1 MSRNVTALYDT
12 RAEAEAARQ
21 RLSSEVSLDRVRIID
36 KDNGGSAGGSNSGG
50 GGLGGLY
57 LSNED
62 RHAYGEGIRR
72 GGFLLCAD
80 VESGEDADK
89 IVRLLEES
97 PGVDMDERQNSWQ
110 SEGWSPQAAT
120 GGMSSGADSTS
131 GNAETSNSSFAATS
145 RTGGNVVAEEHIP
158 IVEEELRIGKRE
170 VERGGARVRSYVREV
185 PVQEQVT
192 LREEHVSVERRP
204 VEQGSAQTLSQGQSQ
219 TLSQGQ
225 SQFGGQSQAQFGGQA
240 GATSGNPE
248 DLLQERTIEMRE
260 TAEEAVVQKV
270 ANVREEVV
278 VTKTAEE
285 RVEQVSD
292 TVRHTEVDVQ
302 EGGAGD
308 RSAFGGFGSGQPQG
322 GGQASSGS
330 SQSDFERDKS
340 R

>member
-21 RLSSEVSLDRVRIID
+21 RLSSEVSLDRIKIID
-36 KDNGGSAGGSNSGG
+36 KDGGGSSGGGSGSG

-97 PGVDMDERQNSWQ
+97 SSVDMDERQSSWQ

-120 GGMSSGADSTS
+120 GGMSSGNAGSISGSGASMQSSAGTTS
-131 GNAETSNSSFAATS
+131 HAS
-145 RTGGNVVAEEHIP
+145 GNVVAEEHIP

-204 VEQGSAQTLSQGQSQ
+204 VAQGQSQ

-225 SQFGGQSQAQFGGQA
+225 TQGQFGGQA
-240 GATSGNPE
+240 LTQGQSGVTSGHAE

-285 RVEQVSD
+285 HVEQVNE

-302 EGGAGD
+302 EGGTGD
-308 RSAFGGFGSGQPQG
+308 RSAFGGFGSGQSQG
-322 GGQASSGS
+322 SGQASTGS
-330 SQSDFERDKS
+330 SQSDFERDKT

>member
-1 MSRNVTALYDT
+1 LYDT

-21 RLSSEVSLDRVRIID
+21 RLSSEVALDRIKIID
-36 KDNGGSAGGSNSGG
+36 KDGGGSG

-57 LSNED
+57 LSQED

-97 PGVDMDERQNSWQ
+97 SSVDLDERQNNWR

-120 GGMSSGADSTS
+120 GMSSGAGATS
-131 GNAETSNSSFAATS
+131 GSGANLQSSANATS
-145 RTGGNVVAEEHIP
+145 QTTGNVVAEEHIP

-185 PVQEQVT
+185 PVHEQVT

-204 VEQGSAQTLSQGQSQ
+204 VQQGEAQSVA
-219 TLSQGQ
+219 
-225 SQFGGQSQAQFGGQA
+225 GGR
-240 GATSGNPE
+240 PE
-248 DLLQERTIEMRE
+248 DLLQDREIVMRE

-270 ANVREEVV
+270 AQVREEVV
-278 VTKTAEE
+278 VRKTAEE
-285 RVEQVSD
+285 HVEQVNE
-292 TVRHTEVDVQ
+292 TVRHTEVDV
-302 EGGAGD
+302 ENGGAGD
-308 RSAFGGFGSGQPQG
+308 RSAFGGFGAG
-322 GGQASSGS
+322 GGKTGSGES
-330 SQSDFERDKS
+330 TEGFERDKT

>member
-21 RLSSEVSLDRVRIID
+21 RLSSEVSLDRIKIID
-36 KDNGGSAGGSNSGG
+36 KDNGGSSGDGSGS

-57 LSNED
+57 LSNDD

-72 GGFLLCAD
+72 GGFLLCAE
-80 VESGEDADK
+80 VETGEDADK

-97 PGVDMDERQNSWQ
+97 SSVDMDERQNSWRN
-110 SEGWSPQAAT
+110 EGWSPQAAT
-120 GGMSSGADSTS
+120 SGMSSGAGAMSGSATGMQGSAGTMSQTS
-131 GNAETSNSSFAATS
+131 GQ
-145 RTGGNVVAEEHIP
+145 VVAEEHIP
-158 IVEEELRIGKRE
+158 IVEEELRVGKRE

-204 VEQGSAQTLSQGQSQ
+204 VEQGQSQTVSQGQ

-225 SQFGGQSQAQFGGQA
+225 SQFGGQA
-240 GATSGNPE
+240 GANAGNPE

-292 TVRHTEVDVQ
+292 TVRHTEVDV
-302 EGGAGD
+302 EDGRAGD
-308 RSAFGGFGSGQPQG
+308 RSAFGGFGADGERAG
-322 GGQASSGS
+322 NGASAEER
-330 SQSDFERDKS
+330 ERDGT

>member
-1 MSRNVTALYDT
+1 LYDT

-21 RLSSEVSLDRVRIID
+21 RLSSEVSIDRIKIID
-36 KDNGGSAGGSNSGG
+36 KDGGGSAGGGSG

-57 LSNED
+57 LSQED

-72 GGFLLCAD
+72 GGFLLCAE

-97 PGVDMDERQNSWQ
+97 SSVDMDERQNSWR
-110 SEGWSPQAAT
+110 SEGWSGQAAT
-120 GGMSSGADSTS
+120 GGMSSGAGATSQAS
-131 GNAETSNSSFAATS
+131 GN
-145 RTGGNVVAEEHIP
+145 VIAEEHIP

-204 VEQGSAQTLSQGQSQ
+204 VEQG
-219 TLSQGQ
+219 
-225 SQFGGQSQAQFGGQA
+225 QAQSLSGGR
-240 GATSGNPE
+240 PE
-248 DLLQERTIEMRE
+248 DLLQDREIEMRE
-260 TAEEAVVQKV
+260 VAEEAVVQKV

-278 VTKTAEE
+278 VRKTAEE
-285 RVEQVSD
+285 RVEQVNE
-292 TVRHTEVDVQ
+292 TVRHTEVDVDN
-302 EGGAGD
+302 GGAGD
-308 RSAFGGFGSGQPQG
+308 RSAFGSFGAG
-322 GGQASSGS
+322 GDKTSSGAS
-330 SQSDFERDKS
+330 VDGFERDKT